1 LLVKT
6 VAVDTGGTFTDMVV
20 MDQETGEI
28 EILKVPS
35 TPSDPSQSI
44 VEGVLEM
51 FPNKGDLDNIGTLSH
66 GTTVGTNILVQNK
79 GAKVG
84 LLITEGFTGINDIWH
99 LPRFGAE
106 LGNLFIEKK
115 PLVPPRFRFEVPERI
130 DNEGNVLKPLD
141 EQATIQAIRRL
152 KEKGV
157 EAIAVVLLFS
167 FLNPAH
173 EKRVGELIKQEYP
186 EAWVSLS
193 SEILPQ
199 IREHPRYSTTVANAR
214 LDPAMTAYLTNLSKK
229 LHDEGVTTRQL
240 YIMQSNGGVNKVESV
255 VPVTTILS
263 GPCAGALAGVEIA
276 SAAGFDNVVTLDV
289 GGTSTDIALGEKG
302 KILEETSGR
311 LGDWELGV
319 PMLMIHTIGAGGGTI
334 AWLDKGG
341 GLQVGPH
348 SAGAD
353 PGPVCYG
360 KGGTNPTVTDA
371 NVVLGYLNP
380 SNLGGGKVSLHYDMA
395 YEAIKDM
402 GATLGLSPLQTAEGI
417 IRIINAKMEEGVR
430 AVSTERGYDLRY
442 FSMVAFGGAG
452 PIPSGRMAA
461 DLNMQK
467 VIVPPAP
474 GVTSALGLLM
484 ADPRRDYVTSRL
496 VPLAGLTGEAAMAVF
511 SGLETQAL
519 EGFQNDGFPREQ
531 IQLSRFLDLRYQGQG
546 YELTVPV
553 SGAAHLTEDD
563 LKTSRANFDQLHAQQ
578 FGHGAPEEPVEVVNY
593 RVVAVAEV
601 RHASINPGATGE
613 GGVETA
619 RVGDRDACFS
629 SAQGMSSCPVYDR
642 ALLRPGHRLE
652 GPAIVD
658 QSDSTTVIYP
668 GQLAEVDGFGNIIIT
683 VN

>member
-1 LLVKT
+1 MKT

-20 MDQETGEI
+20 MDQDTGEI

-35 TPSDPSQSI
+35 TPWDPSQSI
-44 VEGVLEM
+44 VQGVLEL
-51 FPNKGDLDNIGTLSH
+51 FPNKEDLDSIGALSH
-66 GTTVGTNILVQNK
+66 GTTVGTNLLVQSK
-79 GAKVG
+79 GARVG

-115 PLVPPRFRFEVPERI
+115 PLVPPRYRREVPERI
-130 DNEGNVLKPLD
+130 DNEGSELKPLD
-141 EQATIQAIRRL
+141 EEATVAAIRTL
-152 KEKGV
+152 KAKGV
-157 EAIAVVLLFS
+157 ESIAVVLLFS

-173 EKRVGELIKQEYP
+173 EKRVGELIEQEFP

-193 SEILPQ
+193 SNILPQ
-199 IREHPRYSTTVANAR
+199 IREHPRYSTTVANAM
-214 LDPAMTAYLTNLSKK
+214 LDPAMTAYLIILGKK
-229 LHDEGVTTRQL
+229 LRDEGIGTRQI
-240 YIMQSNGGVNKVESV
+240 YIMQSNGGVSKVESV

-289 GGTSTDIALGEKG
+289 GGTSTDLALGEKG

-319 PMLMIHTIGAGGGTI
+319 PMLMINTIGAGGGTI

-360 KGGTNPTVTDA
+360 KGGADPTVTDA

-380 SNLGGGKVSLHYDMA
+380 NDLGGGKVALHYDKA
-395 YEAIKDM
+395 FSAIEEM
-402 GATLGLSPLQTAEGI
+402 GSKLGLSPLQTAEGI

-430 AVSTERGYDLRY
+430 AVSTERGYDLRD

-452 PIPSGRMAA
+452 PIPSGRLAA
-461 DLNMQK
+461 DLHMQK

-496 VPLAGLTGEAAMAVF
+496 LPLASLSGADAMAVF
-511 SGLETQAL
+511 SGLERQAL
-519 EGFQNDGFPREQ
+519 DDFQQDGFARAQ
-531 IQLSRFLDLRYQGQG
+531 LQLSRFMDLRYQGQG

-553 SGAAHLTEDD
+553 SGGERLTEGD
-563 LKTSRANFDQLHAQQ
+563 LKESRAAFDQLHAQQ
-578 FGHGAPEEPVEVVNY
+578 FGHGAPEEPAEVVNY

-601 RHASINPGATGE
+601 RHASIKPSAAAE

-619 RVGDRDACFS
+619 RAGERDACFS
-629 SAQGMSSCPVYDR
+629 SAQGMISCPVYDR

-658 QSDSTTVIYP
+658 QSDSTTVVYP

>member
-1 LLVKT
+1 MKT

-44 VEGVLEM
+44 VQGVLEM

-79 GAKVG
+79 GANVG

-115 PLVPPRFRFEVPERI
+115 PLVPPRFRSEVPERI
-130 DNEGNVLKPLD
+130 DNEGNILTPLD
-141 EQATIQAIRRL
+141 EEATIRAIRRL
-152 KEKGV
+152 KEKGI
-157 EAIAVVLLFS
+157 ESIAVVLLFS

-214 LDPAMTAYLTNLSKK
+214 LDPAMTAYLTNLSKQ
-229 LHDEGVTTRQL
+229 LRDEGVKTRQL

-276 SAAGFDNVVTLDV
+276 AAAGFDNVVTLDV
-289 GGTSTDIALGEKG
+289 GGTSTDLALGEKG

-380 SNLGGGKVSLHYDMA
+380 NNLGGGKVSLHYDKA
-395 YEAIKDM
+395 YEAIKEM

-430 AVSTERGYDLRY
+430 AVSTERGYDLRD

-452 PIPSGRMAA
+452 PIPSGRLAA

-496 VPLAGLTGEAAMAVF
+496 VPLAGLTGAAAMAVF

-553 SGAAHLTEDD
+553 SGAAKLTEDD
-563 LKTSRANFDQLHAQQ
+563 LKASRATFDQLHAQQ

-601 RHASINPGATGE
+601 RHASINSGAPSE

-619 RVGDRDACFS
+619 RAGDRDACFS
-629 SAQGMSSCPVYDR
+629 SAQGMISCPVYDR

-652 GPAIVD
+652 GPVIVD
-658 QSDSTTVIYP
+658 QSDSTTVVYP
-668 GQLAEVDGFGNIIIT
+668 GQLAEIDGFGNIIIT

>member
-1 LLVKT
+1 MKT

-44 VEGVLEM
+44 VQGVLEM

-66 GTTVGTNILVQNK
+66 GTTVGTNILVQNR

-115 PLVPPRFRFEVPERI
+115 PLVPPRFRLEVPERI
-130 DNEGNVLKPLD
+130 DNEGNVLKALD
-141 EQATIQAIRRL
+141 EEATIQAIRRL

-157 EAIAVVLLFS
+157 ESIAVVLLFS

-214 LDPAMTAYLTNLSKK
+214 LDPAMTAYLTNLSKQ
-229 LHDEGVTTRQL
+229 LRDEGVKTRQL

-289 GGTSTDIALGEKG
+289 GGTSTDLALGEKG

-341 GLQVGPH
+341 GLQVGPQ

-380 SNLGGGKVSLHYDMA
+380 NNLGGGKVSLHYDKA
-395 YEAIKDM
+395 YEAIKEM

-430 AVSTERGYDLRY
+430 AVSTERGYDLRD

-452 PIPSGRMAA
+452 PIPSGRLAA

-484 ADPRRDYVTSRL
+484 ADPRRDYMTSRL
-496 VPLAGLTGEAAMAVF
+496 APLAGLTGEAAMTVF
-511 SGLETQAL
+511 SGLESQAL
-519 EGFQNDGFPREQ
+519 EGFQSDGFPREQ

-546 YELTVPV
+546 YELTVAV
-553 SGAAHLTEDD
+553 SGAAQLTEDD
-563 LKTSRANFDQLHAQQ
+563 LKASRANFDQLHAQQ

-593 RVVAVAEV
+593 RVVAVAQV
-601 RHASINPGATGE
+601 RHATINPGVAGE

-619 RVGDRDACFS
+619 RAGDRDACFS
-629 SAQGMSSCPVYDR
+629 SAQGMISCPVYNR

-652 GPAIVD
+652 GPVIVD

-668 GQLAEVDGFGNIIIT
+668 GQLAEIDGFGNIIIT